1 MLRNHAIS
9 FLNVSVAFFFL
20 LILTAG
26 CSQSADNQTV
36 VQGRSVSA
44 EESTESETEGSAT
57 DETKTAD
64 ADADVAAEEDAFE
77 DDAFSEFD
85 EFEDEF
91 GDATEEEVFD
101 PLEGYNRFMTGFND
115 KLYFWVLKPIAQ
127 CYRWI
132 VPECVRRGVDRF
144 FTNLLYPIRLVNNVL
159 QLKFKNAGEETL
171 RFVTNTTV
179 GVLGFWDPAKEWFG
193 LEAHDEDFGQTLG
206 YWGVGPGPHVVL
218 PFFGPSNI
226 RDAFSMYPD
235 TYYLDPKTV
244 YVEGIENQVGV
255 FVFENVNEASLRIG
269 EYESLKKDAFDL
281 YLFLRD
287 GYEQMRIKEIEE

>member
-1 MLRNHAIS
+1 MNKMVPLRTIPIGLIIS
-9 FLNVSVAFFFL
+9 
-20 LILTAG
+20 LILLVFTAG
-26 CSQSADNQTV
+26 CSS
-36 VQGRSVSA
+36 
-44 EESTESETEGSAT
+44 STAQPEVTSPDSQKVEQAT
-57 DETKTAD
+57 DNLSESG
-64 ADADVAAEEDAFE
+64 VEEELPEDEAFE
-77 DDAFSEFD
+77 DDAFDEFD
-85 EFEDEF
+85 SFEEEF
-91 GDATEEEVFD
+91 GDAAEEEVFD

-132 VPECVRRGVDRF
+132 VPECVRRGIGRF
-144 FTNLLYPIRLVNNVL
+144 FDNLLYPIRFVNNVL

-179 GVLGFWDPAKEWFG
+179 GVLGFWDPAKEWFD
-193 LEAHDEDFGQTLG
+193 LEAHEEDFGQTLG
-206 YWGVGPGPHVVL
+206 YWGVRAGPHVVL
-218 PFFGPSNI
+218 PFFGPSNL

-281 YLFLRD
+281 YPFLRD
-287 GYEQMRIKEIEE
+287 GYEQMRMREIEE